1 MKPVLT
7 ARQML
12 AADSAAIAAGTSS
25 PVLMERAA
33 RGVMKVLQAEFDTG
47 GTVAIFCGPGN
58 NGGDGFL
65 LARLLFGAGVRAAV
79 CYPGKTSGGNARPV
93 ADLGA
98 MSEGAAREYQKLPP
112 EIPVFFTPDFLKTDE
127 AGAVSAAVDAMFG
140 VGLTRPVEGRFADC
154 VQALNESSIPVLALD
169 IPTGI
174 SADTGAVLGCA
185 VKATG
190 TVAISHLKRGHL
202 LFPGAEFCGKLCVSD
217 IGVRAPDP
225 AFYLSEP
232 GDLAALPPRP
242 VRSNKG
248 TFGRILIVGGSVG
261 MSGAGYL
268 AAKAAYRAG
277 AGLVEILTPAR
288 NRTIYQKQL
297 PEAVLN
303 LYPEKKPDAAAL
315 SAALSRASS
324 VALGMGLSTAPAA
337 VELTACTLREA
348 PGRLP
353 LVIDADALNILAAKP
368 ELLALLKG
376 RARKAILTPHPGE
389 MARLCQNSI
398 AEILA
403 DPVRVAADFARM
415 HGVVVVLKDAH
426 TVVTDGEAVFLNDAG
441 NNGMATAGSG
451 DVLAGV
457 IAAFAA
463 VCESSLTA
471 ARLGVLAHAMAGDAA
486 AEKFG
491 NRGLM
496 ASDIAD
502 GLCTVLKPII

>member
-12 AADSAAIAAGTSS
+12 AADSAAIAAGTPS

-47 GTVAIFCGPGN
+47 GTVAVFCGPGN

-65 LARLLFGAGVRAAV
+65 LARLLSRAGVRVAV
-79 CYPGKTSGGNARPV
+79 CYPGKTSGSNARPV
-93 ADLGA
+93 ADLSA

-112 EIPVFFTPDFLKTDE
+112 EIPVFFTPEFLNTE
-127 AGAVSAAVDAMFG
+127 TVSAAVDAMFG
-140 VGLTRPVEGRFADC
+140 VGLSRPVSGRFADC
-154 VQALNESSIPVLALD
+154 VQALNAGGAPVLALD

-185 VKATG
+185 VTAAK

-202 LFPGAEFCGKLCVSD
+202 LFPGAEFCGELCVCD

-248 TFGRILIVGGSVG
+248 TFGRVLVLGGSVG

-268 AAKAAYRAG
+268 AAKSAYRAG
-277 AGLVEILTPAR
+277 AGLVEIYAPLR
-288 NRTIYQKQL
+288 NRAIYQTQL
-297 PEAVLN
+297 PEAVLT
-303 LYPEKKPDAAAL
+303 LYPEKSPCGEPLKKAL
-315 SAALSRASS
+315 ARASS
-324 VALGMGLSTAPAA
+324 VALGMGISTSPAAGKLTEFTCREAPAA
-337 VELTACTLREA
+337 
-348 PGRLP
+348 LP
-353 LVIDADALNILAAKP
+353 LVIDADALNLLAAKP
-368 ELLALLKG
+368 ELLTLFSG
-376 RARKAILTPHPGE
+376 RARKAIFTPHPGE
-389 MARLCQNSI
+389 MARLCKKST
-398 AEILA
+398 ADILK
-403 DPVRVAADFARM
+403 DPVGVALDFARAY
-415 HGVVVVLKDAH
+415 GVVVVLKDAH
-426 TVVTDGEAVFLNDAG
+426 TVVTDGDTVFLNTAG

-451 DVLAGV
+451 DVLAGI
-457 IAAFAA
+457 IAAFSA
-463 VCESSLTA
+463 VCDDSLTA

-486 AEKFG
+486 AERLGKHG
-491 NRGLM
+491 VM
-496 ASDIAD
+496 ASDIAK
-502 GLCTVLKPII
+502 GLCAVLKSVF

>member
-12 AADSAAIAAGTSS
+12 AADSAAIAAGTPS

-65 LARLLFGAGVRAAV
+65 LARLLFGAGVQVAV

-112 EIPVFFTPDFLKTDE
+112 EIPVFFTPEFLNTE
-127 AGAVSAAVDAMFG
+127 TVSAAVDAMFG

-174 SADTGAVLGCA
+174 SADTGTVLGCA

-277 AGLVEILTPAR
+277 AGLVEIYAPLR
-288 NRTIYQKQL
+288 NRVIYQTQL
-297 PEAVLN
+297 PEAVLT
-303 LYPEKKPDAAAL
+303 LYPEKSPCGEPLEKAL
-315 SAALSRASS
+315 ARASS
-324 VALGMGLSTAPAA
+324 VALGMGISTSPAAGKLTEFTCREAPAA
-337 VELTACTLREA
+337 
-348 PGRLP
+348 LP

-426 TVVTDGEAVFLNDAG
+426 TVVTDGETVFLNDAG

-463 VCESSLTA
+463 VCESSLIA

>member
-12 AADSAAIAAGTSS
+12 AADSAAIAAGTPS

-33 RGVMKVLQAEFDTG
+33 RGVMKVLQTEFDTG
-47 GTVAIFCGPGN
+47 GTVAVFCGPGN

-65 LARLLFGAGVRAAV
+65 LARLLSRTGVRVAV

-93 ADLGA
+93 ADLSA

-112 EIPVFFTPDFLKTDE
+112 EIPVFFTPEFLNTE
-127 AGAVSAAVDAMFG
+127 TVSAAVDAMFG
-140 VGLTRPVEGRFADC
+140 VGLSRPVSGRFADC
-154 VQALNESSIPVLALD
+154 VQALNAGGAPVLALD

-185 VKATG
+185 VTAAK

-202 LFPGAEFCGKLCVSD
+202 LFPGAEFCGELCVSD

-248 TFGRILIVGGSVG
+248 TFGRVFVLGGSVG

-268 AAKAAYRAG
+268 AAKSAYRAG
-277 AGLVEILTPAR
+277 AGLVEIYAPLR
-288 NRTIYQKQL
+288 NRAIYQTQL
-297 PEAVLN
+297 PEAVLT
-303 LYPEKKPDAAAL
+303 LYPEKSPCGDPLEKAL
-315 SAALSRASS
+315 ARASS
-324 VALGMGLSTAPAA
+324 VALGMGISTSPAAGKLTEFTCREAPAA
-337 VELTACTLREA
+337 
-348 PGRLP
+348 LP
-353 LVIDADALNILAAKP
+353 LVIDADALNLLAAKP
-368 ELLALLKG
+368 ELLTLFNG
-376 RARKAILTPHPGE
+376 RAHKAIFTPHPGE
-389 MARLCQNSI
+389 MARLCKKST
-398 AEILA
+398 ADILK
-403 DPVRVAADFARM
+403 DPVGVALDFARAY
-415 HGVVVVLKDAH
+415 GVVVVLKDAH
-426 TVVTDGEAVFLNDAG
+426 TVVTDGDTVFLNTAG

-451 DVLAGV
+451 DVLAGI
-457 IAAFAA
+457 IAAFSA
-463 VCESSLTA
+463 VCDDSLTA

-486 AEKFG
+486 AERLGKHG
-491 NRGLM
+491 VM
-496 ASDIAD
+496 ASDIAK
-502 GLCTVLKPII
+502 GLCTVLKSVF

>member
-12 AADSAAIAAGTSS
+12 AADSAAIAAGTPS

-47 GTVAIFCGPGN
+47 GTVAVFCGPGN

-65 LARLLFGAGVRAAV
+65 LARLLARTGVRVAV
-79 CYPGKTSGGNARPV
+79 CYPEKTSGGNAHPV
-93 ADLGA
+93 ADLSA

-112 EIPVFFTPDFLKTDE
+112 EIPVFFTPEFLNTE
-127 AGAVSAAVDAMFG
+127 TVSAAVDAMFG
-140 VGLTRPVEGRFADC
+140 VGLSRPVSGRFADC
-154 VQALNESSIPVLALD
+154 VQALNAGGAPVLALD

-185 VKATG
+185 VTAAK

-202 LFPGAEFCGKLCVSD
+202 LFPGAEFCGELCVSD

-248 TFGRILIVGGSVG
+248 TFGRVLVLGGSVG

-268 AAKAAYRAG
+268 AAKSAYRAG
-277 AGLVEILTPAR
+277 AGLVEIYAPLR
-288 NRTIYQKQL
+288 NRAIYQTQL
-297 PEAVLN
+297 PEAVLT
-303 LYPEKKPDAAAL
+303 LYPEKSPCGEPLKKAL
-315 SAALSRASS
+315 ARASS
-324 VALGMGLSTAPAA
+324 VALGMGISTSPAAGKLTEFTCREAPAA
-337 VELTACTLREA
+337 
-348 PGRLP
+348 LP
-353 LVIDADALNILAAKP
+353 LVIDADALNLLAAKP
-368 ELLALLKG
+368 ELLTLFNG
-376 RARKAILTPHPGE
+376 RARKAIFTPHPGE
-389 MARLCQNSI
+389 MARLCKKSI
-398 AEILA
+398 ADILK
-403 DPVRVAADFARM
+403 DPVGVALDFARAY
-415 HGVVVVLKDAH
+415 GVVVVLKDAH
-426 TVVTDGEAVFLNDAG
+426 TVVTDGDTVFLNTAG

-451 DVLAGV
+451 DVLAGI
-457 IAAFAA
+457 IAAFSA
-463 VCESSLTA
+463 VCDDSLTA

-486 AEKFG
+486 AERLGKHG
-491 NRGLM
+491 VM
-496 ASDIAD
+496 ASDIAK
-502 GLCTVLKPII
+502 GLCAVLKSVF